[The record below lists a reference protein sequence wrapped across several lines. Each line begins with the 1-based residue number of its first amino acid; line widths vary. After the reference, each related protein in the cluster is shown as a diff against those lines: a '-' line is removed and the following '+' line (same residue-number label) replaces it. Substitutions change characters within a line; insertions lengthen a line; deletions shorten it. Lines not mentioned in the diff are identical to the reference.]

1 MNYCTIQDAWGNNN
15 EFSNQYKNYM
25 NNKDNISNVQN
36 NTTHTATAIANV
48 SQLGEPIKNTTE
60 HFNNTVKT
68 GHLCDINDCMQFI
81 EHISTCR
88 ECRNKM
94 RDHFKPK
101 IIEKMTDM
109 IEDNKDI
116 IVLILI
122 GLSILLFFNMINNIT
137 K

>member
-25 NNKDNISNVQN
+25 NNKDNIQN
-36 NTTHTATAIANV
+36 NTKHTASTIPGT
-48 SQLGEPIKNTTE
+48 SPLGVPLNNITE
-60 HFNNTVKT
+60 HFNNNTVKT
-68 GHLCDINDCMQFI
+68 DQLFNIDNCAKFI
-81 EHISTCR
+81 EHIRTCR

-94 RDHFKPK
+94 RDYFKPK
-101 IIEKMTDM
+101 IIEKMSDI

-122 GLSILLFFNMINNIT
+122 GLSILLFLNMINNIT

>member
-36 NTTHTATAIANV
+36 NTKQTVSITSPQNLPLNNV
-48 SQLGEPIKNTTE
+48 TE
-60 HFNNTVKT
+60 HFNNIKT
-68 GHLCDINDCMQFI
+68 NNLFNIEDCAQFI
-81 EHISTCR
+81 EHISTCK
-88 ECRNKM
+88 ECRRKM
-94 RDHFKPK
+94 RNHFKPK

-122 GLSILLFFNMINNIT
+122 GLSILLFLNMINNIT

>member
-15 EFSNQYKNYM
+15 EFSNQYKSYM
-25 NNKDNISNVQN
+25 NNKDNKNNMQISQN
-36 NTTHTATAIANV
+36 NKSMITDV
-48 SQLGEPIKNTTE
+48 SSLNIPLNTE
-60 HFNNTVKT
+60 HFNSNT
-68 GHLCDINDCMQFI
+68 INPNTLYHINNCANFI
-81 EHISTCR
+81 EHIRTCK
-88 ECRNKM
+88 ECRAKM
-94 RDHFKPK
+94 RDYFKPK
-101 IIEKMTDM
+101 IIEKMNDI

>member
-25 NNKDNISNVQN
+25 NNKDNKN
-36 NTTHTATAIANV
+36 NMQVPQTNKSMITDV
-48 SQLGEPIKNTTE
+48 SSLSVPVNTE
-60 HFNNTVKT
+60 HFNSNT
-68 GHLCDINDCMQFI
+68 INPNTLYHINNCTNFI
-81 EHISTCR
+81 EHIRTCK
-88 ECRNKM
+88 ECRAKM
-94 RDHFKPK
+94 RDYFKPK
-101 IIEKMTDM
+101 IIEKMNDI

>member
-25 NNKDNISNVQN
+25 NNKDNKNNMQVPQTNKSMITDVSSLSVPLNTTNYN
-36 NTTHTATAIANV
+36 NTIN
-48 SQLGEPIKNTTE
+48 P
-60 HFNNTVKT
+60 NTVYN
-68 GHLCDINDCMQFI
+68 INECANFI
-81 EHISTCR
+81 EHIRTCKD
-88 ECRNKM
+88 CRAKM
-94 RDHFKPK
+94 RDYFKPK
-101 IIEKMTDM
+101 IIEKMNDI

>member
-25 NNKDNISNVQN
+25 NNKENVSNMQN
-36 NTTHTATAIANV
+36 NTKHVASTVLSSIPLN
-48 SQLGEPIKNTTE
+48 ITE
-60 HFNNTVKT
+60 HLNNNVKT
-68 GHLCDINDCMQFI
+68 DHLLNIDNCSKFI
-81 EHISTCR
+81 EHIRTCR

-94 RDHFKPK
+94 RDYFKPK
-101 IIEKMTDM
+101 IIEKMNDM

-122 GLSILLFFNMINNIT
+122 GLSILLFLNMINNIT

>member
-25 NNKDNISNVQN
+25 NNKDNKNNMQVPQTNKSMITDVSSLSVPL
-36 NTTHTATAIANV
+36 NTTN
-48 SQLGEPIKNTTE
+48 
-60 HFNNTVKT
+60 FNNT
-68 GHLCDINDCMQFI
+68 INSNTLYNINECANFI
-81 EHISTCR
+81 EHIRTCK
-88 ECRNKM
+88 ECRAKM
-94 RDHFKPK
+94 RDYFKPK
-101 IIEKMTDM
+101 IIEKMNDI